1 MTDWKGPRVTT
12 SVNGKAEPPER
23 QAEHGRRS
31 RSHLRFRAALVVV
44 IAALVVL
51 LAVWVA
57 STAPMSDIQAG
68 RYARLFVYRGQAHI
82 SKVSDQR
89 LLDAPSTI
97 MQPGDSATTS
107 ADALA
112 AIESHHMSRTRLES
126 LTEVAVAA
134 MSGSGVKFA
143 QRSGSLYHYVEPGY
157 GYEVDLAGVAV
168 RGEACVFNTDFQKG
182 LARIRVI
189 AGEVHLAVGGKDEG
203 SFGAGKEIL
212 AGTTGGEP
220 YIAAG
225 DIGRGVLTEPWYRWN
240 SERNRSDGL
249 KAIVAP
255 R

>member
-1 MTDWKGPRVTT
+1 
-12 SVNGKAEPPER
+12 VNGKAEPPER
-23 QAEHGRRS
+23 PAEHGRRS
-31 RSHLRFRAALVVV
+31 RSHVRFRAALVAV

-82 SKVSDQR
+82 SKVSDRR

-97 MQPGDSATTS
+97 MQTGDSAVTS

-112 AIESHHMSRTRLES
+112 AIESHHLSRTRMES
-126 LTEVAVAA
+126 LTQVSVAA
-134 MSGSGVKFA
+134 MSGSAVKFA
-143 QRSGSLYHYVEPGY
+143 QGSGSLYHYVEPGY

-168 RGEACVFNTDFQKG
+168 NGDTCVFNTDFQKG

-189 AGEVHLAVGGKDEG
+189 AGQVHLAIGGKDEG

-220 YIAAG
+220 YIKASG
-225 DIGRGVLTEPWYRWN
+225 IGPGVLAEPWYRWN
-240 SERNRSDGL
+240 SGRNRSDGL
-249 KAIVAP
+249 KAINSP